1 MKIVVL
7 DGYTL
12 QQNDLSWAKL
22 QGVGEVTVYDRT
34 ASDEILT
41 RAQDADIIL
50 TNKSPL
56 TAETLDQLP
65 NLRYIG
71 VLATGFN
78 IVDIEAARKRGIPV
92 TNVPTYG
99 THAVAQF
106 VFALILELVQQ
117 VGMHANAVRSGEWTA
132 CPDFSFT
139 RTKLIELAGK
149 TMGLIGLGQ
158 IGKQTAAIARAFGMH
173 VIAVGSGR
181 QSPEPVEGIE
191 WVELPQLL
199 TRADIVSLH
208 CPLVP
213 ETFQLINKDRLKL
226 MKPSAYLIN
235 TSRGQ
240 IIAEQDLA
248 DALHNGKL
256 AGAALDV
263 LSIEPPQQDHPLLHA
278 PNCIITPHIAW
289 ACIEARERLMDTAVQ
304 NLRQFQAGTP
314 VNVVNP

>member
-12 QQNDLSWAKL
+12 QQHDLSWVKL
-22 QGVGEVTVYDRT
+22 QTLGDVIVYDRT
-34 ASDEILT
+34 ASEEIIT

-50 TNKSPL
+50 TNKTPL
-56 TAETLDQLP
+56 TAETLEQLP

-71 VLATGFN
+71 VLATGYN
-78 IVDIEAARKRGIPV
+78 IVDVETARKRGIPV

-99 THAVAQF
+99 TNSVAQF

-117 VGMHANAVRSGEWTA
+117 VGIHASSVASGEWAA

-139 RTKLIELAGK
+139 RTPLMELAGK
-149 TMGLIGLGQ
+149 TIGLIGLGK
-158 IGKQTAAIARAFGMH
+158 IGHQTAVIARAFGMN
-173 VIAVGSGR
+173 VIAAGSGR
-181 QSPEPVEGIE
+181 RSPTPVKGIE
-191 WVELPQLL
+191 WVDLPQLL
-199 TRADIVSLH
+199 TRADVVSLH
-208 CPLVP
+208 CPLTP
-213 ETFQLINKDRLKL
+213 DTFQLINKDRLKL
-226 MKPSAYLIN
+226 MKSSSYLIN

-263 LSIEPPQQDHPLLHA
+263 LSIEPPPQDHPLLHA

-289 ACIEARERLMDTAVQ
+289 ASKEARERLMDTAVE
-304 NLRQFQAGTP
+304 NVRQFQAGALIH
-314 VNVVNP
+314 VVNL